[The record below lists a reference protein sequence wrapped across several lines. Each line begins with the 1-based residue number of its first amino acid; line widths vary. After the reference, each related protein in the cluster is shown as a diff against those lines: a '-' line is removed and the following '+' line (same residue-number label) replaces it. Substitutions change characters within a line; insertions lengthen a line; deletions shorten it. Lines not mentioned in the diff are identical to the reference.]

1 MNESPKHVYSAI
13 VAAAVLLSIFTAV
26 LAYIITVEASY
37 SSDWKETR
45 NFNLTVDTCDEAKS
59 KAENDFERG
68 LVRMYFSSGVLE
80 EHQNGFPYNFYNRLE
95 SEYNI
100 EVIYT
105 GDVGNSLHKCY
116 NLMMDDLLDE
126 KLGKH
131 TIEDLFNKLRD
142 EEYVQ

>member
-1 MNESPKHVYSAI
+1 
-13 VAAAVLLSIFTAV
+13 
-26 LAYIITVEASY
+26 
-37 SSDWKETR
+37 
-45 NFNLTVDTCDEAKS
+45 
-59 KAENDFERG
+59 
-68 LVRMYFSSGVLE
+68 MYFSSGVLE